1 LELCAAMSLARLLE
15 QQGRA
20 AKGQSLLSDAYGGF
34 TEGLHTPDLRE
45 AGGLLAK
52 LARGG

>member
-1 LELCAAMSLARLLE
+1 LELRAAMSLARLLK

-20 AKGQSLLSDAYGGF
+20 MEGQALLNDAYEGF

-45 AGGLLAK
+45 AGELLAK